1 MAALLCAALA
11 LTACGHGERR
21 ESTSQPRISKLLVVV
36 VENHSLDAMRQGM
49 PYTFGL
55 ARRYGYATGY
65 RAITHP
71 SLPNYLVITG
81 GDTYGVADDR
91 SPAAHPI
98 DAPSVF
104 GQALSLHRT
113 AKVYAEDMADPC
125 AVYDQDAYAVR
136 HNPWAYHVGERTSC
150 SRYDV
155 PMTAL
160 AADVESGHLPAAGM
174 VVPNLC
180 HDGHDCSLGDA
191 DAWMRRVIGGVLAGP
206 DYASGRLLVVITA
219 DEDHRDQ
226 GNLVLTTLLNPQL
239 HGVVVS
245 SRLDHY
251 SLSRLYSE
259 VLGAQPLARAR
270 SAPSLVSA
278 FHLRV
283 SP

>member
-1 MAALLCAALA
+1 
-11 LTACGHGERR
+11 
-21 ESTSQPRISKLLVVV
+21 
-36 VENHSLDAMRQGM
+36 
-49 PYTFGL
+49 
-55 ARRYGYATGY
+55 
-65 RAITHP
+65 
-71 SLPNYLVITG
+71 
-81 GDTYGVADDR
+81 
-91 SPAAHPI
+91 
-98 DAPSVF
+98 
-104 GQALSLHRT
+104 
-113 AKVYAEDMADPC
+113 
-125 AVYDQDAYAVR
+125 
-136 HNPWAYHVGERTSC
+136 
-150 SRYDV
+150 
-155 PMTAL
+155 
-160 AADVESGHLPAAGM
+160 
-174 VVPNLC
+174 
-180 HDGHDCSLGDA
+180 
-191 DAWMRRVIGGVLAGP
+191 MRRVIGGVLAGP